1 MLLSIRGIVTVLV
14 LAALFTLAV
23 IWIARHDGWE
33 AKAAAEI
40 ALPAMSAVTIR
51 KRRISECRAPGVS
64 HGEPFFI
71 VS

>member
-1 MLLSIRGIVTVLV
+1 MTAGK
-14 LAALFTLAV
+14 
-23 IWIARHDGWE
+23 

-40 ALPAMSAVTIR
+40 AQPAMSAVTIR

>member
-1 MLLSIRGIVTVLV
+1 MTAGK
-14 LAALFTLAV
+14 
-23 IWIARHDGWE
+23 

-71 VS
+71 VSSVSEAEKAGEGELPLTALLLHLGLILL

>member
-23 IWIARHDGWE
+23 IWISKHDGW

-40 ALPAMSAVTIR
+40 APPAMSAVTIR

>member
-23 IWIARHDGWE
+23 IWSPSMTAGK

-40 ALPAMSAVTIR
+40 APPAMSAVTIR